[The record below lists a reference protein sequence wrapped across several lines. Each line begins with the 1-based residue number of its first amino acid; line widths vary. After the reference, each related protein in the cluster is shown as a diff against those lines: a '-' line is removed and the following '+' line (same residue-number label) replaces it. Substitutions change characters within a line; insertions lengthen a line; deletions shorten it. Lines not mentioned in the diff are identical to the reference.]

1 MLPISMDAIATAAT
15 APSQTSLAGE
25 NAVIITRSRVA
36 RAIVFVAVAM
46 NAMTAVGAP
55 SYTSGVH
62 MWNGAAE
69 ALNASPVT
77 TSAMPNSR
85 MPVCEIPELSAV
97 PIWSKRREPVAM

>member
-1 MLPISMDAIATAAT
+1 M
-15 APSQTSLAGE
+15 
-25 NAVIITRSRVA
+25 IITRSRVA